1 MTVAIQFQVMIVITA
16 SAATEITAHN
26 AVPIAKCVTPPC
38 VWDALMN
45 VPAVMNRSV
54 RAVQPNVR
62 NAKKYFAR
70 TV

>member
-1 MTVAIQFQVMIVITA
+1 MTAAIPYQAMSVITA
-16 SAATEITAHN
+16 NAVTEITAHN

-45 VPAVMNRSV
+45 VPAVMNRFAKV
-54 RAVQPNVR
+54 VQLNVK
-62 NAKKYFAR
+62 NVKKCFVK